1 MTRSAVRELT
11 VELVHGDPTV
21 VERVVRFICSD
32 TRGLWHGRGRAKMCR
47 RLKHIQL
54 PRSSRTRL
62 TDVILTRLKTGD
74 FAEQFKDQLKL
85 SLFLDRKKTLS
96 AGEIALNSDKDY
108 VRRYAQWLI
117 SLAEKQ
123 DAA

>member
-1 MTRSAVRELT
+1 M
-11 VELVHGDPTV
+11 
-21 VERVVRFICSD
+21 
-32 TRGLWHGRGRAKMCR
+32 
-47 RLKHIQL
+47 
-54 PRSSRTRL
+54 
-62 TDVILTRLKTGD
+62 ILTRLKTGD